1 MANQF
6 EVVHLMNKLHI
17 TEQEA
22 LELIKFD
29 KQSEALQKAKL
40 EEMGVNTPALSK
52 ATVQTKS
59 TAPKAKSSASPASKS
74 KSKNENSV
82 SKTKNQK
89 SSSKSKNEKEKLI
102 AEMNSFVA
110 GLDVTGIQNLKSTS
124 VTFKGADGNYY
135 TIALTAHK
143 AAPTGYKE
151 QNNGSGEG
159 AG

>member
-6 EVVHLMNKLHI
+6 EVVHLMNKLNI

-59 TAPKAKSSASPASKS
+59 TAPKAKSSASPASNS

-110 GLDVTGIQNLKSTS
+110 GLDVSGIQNLKSTS

-135 TIALTAHK
+135 TMALTAHK
-143 AAPTGYKE
+143 GVPTGYKE
-151 QNNGSGEG
+151 
-159 AG
+159 

>member
-59 TAPKAKSSASPASKS
+59 TAPKAKASASPASNS

-82 SKTKNQK
+82 SKNE
-89 SSSKSKNEKEKLI
+89 KSKIKFEIEK
-102 AEMNSFVA
+102 
-110 GLDVTGIQNLKSTS
+110 
-124 VTFKGADGNYY
+124 
-135 TIALTAHK
+135 
-143 AAPTGYKE
+143 
-151 QNNGSGEG
+151 
-159 AG
+159 

>member
-6 EVVHLMNKLHI
+6 EVVHLMNKLNI

-59 TAPKAKSSASPASKS
+59 TAPKAKSSASPASNS
-74 KSKNENSV
+74 KSKNENLV
-82 SKTKNQK
+82 SKTKIQK

-110 GLDVTGIQNLKSTS
+110 GLDVSGIQNLKSTS

-151 QNNGSGEG
+151 
-159 AG
+159 

>member
-59 TAPKAKSSASPASKS
+59 TAPKAKASASPASKS

-89 SSSKSKNEKEKLI
+89 SSSKTKNEKEKLI

-151 QNNGSGEG
+151 
-159 AG
+159 

>member
-59 TAPKAKSSASPASKS
+59 TAPTAKSSASPASNS

-110 GLDVTGIQNLKSTS
+110 GLDVSGIQNLKSTS

-151 QNNGSGEG
+151 
-159 AG
+159 

>member
-59 TAPKAKSSASPASKS
+59 TAPKAKSSASPASTS
-74 KSKNENSV
+74 KSTNENSV

-151 QNNGSGEG
+151 
-159 AG
+159 

>member
-59 TAPKAKSSASPASKS
+59 TAPKTKSSASPASNL

-82 SKTKNQK
+82 SKTKIQK
-89 SSSKSKNEKEKLI
+89 SSSKSKNEKENLI

-143 AAPTGYKE
+143 GAPTGYKE
-151 QNNGSGEG
+151 
-159 AG
+159 

>member
-59 TAPKAKSSASPASKS
+59 TAPKAKASASPASKS

-89 SSSKSKNEKEKLI
+89 SSSKTKNEKENLI

-110 GLDVTGIQNLKSTS
+110 GLDVSGIQNLKSTS

-151 QNNGSGEG
+151 
-159 AG
+159 

>member
-40 EEMGVNTPALSK
+40 EEMGVNTPARSK

-59 TAPKAKSSASPASKS
+59 TAPKAKASAGPASKS

-89 SSSKSKNEKEKLI
+89 SSSKSKNERENLI

-110 GLDVTGIQNLKSTS
+110 GLDVSGIQNLKSTS

-143 AAPTGYKE
+143 GIPTGYKE
-151 QNNGSGEG
+151 
-159 AG
+159 

>member
-6 EVVHLMNKLHI
+6 EVVHLMNKLNI

-59 TAPKAKSSASPASKS
+59 TAPKAKSSAGPASNS

-82 SKTKNQK
+82 SKTINQ
-89 SSSKSKNEKEKLI
+89 NH
-102 AEMNSFVA
+102 
-110 GLDVTGIQNLKSTS
+110 
-124 VTFKGADGNYY
+124 Y
-135 TIALTAHK
+135 
-143 AAPTGYKE
+143 
-151 QNNGSGEG
+151 
-159 AG
+159 

>member
-6 EVVHLMNKLHI
+6 EVVHLMNKLNI

-59 TAPKAKSSASPASKS
+59 TAPKTKSSASPASNL

-110 GLDVTGIQNLKSTS
+110 GLDVSGIQNLKSTS

-151 QNNGSGEG
+151 
-159 AG
+159 

>member
-6 EVVHLMNKLHI
+6 EVVHLMNKLNI

-29 KQSEALQKAKL
+29 KQSEALQKTKL

-59 TAPKAKSSASPASKS
+59 TAPKAKSSASPASNS

-82 SKTKNQK
+82 SKTRTQK

-110 GLDVTGIQNLKSTS
+110 GLDVSGIQNLKSTS

-151 QNNGSGEG
+151 
-159 AG
+159 

>member
-59 TAPKAKSSASPASKS
+59 TAPKTKSSASPATNL

-89 SSSKSKNEKEKLI
+89 SSSKSKNEKENLI

-110 GLDVTGIQNLKSTS
+110 GLDVSGIQNLKSTS

-143 AAPTGYKE
+143 GVPTGYKE
-151 QNNGSGEG
+151 
-159 AG
+159 

>member
-59 TAPKAKSSASPASKS
+59 TAPKAKTSASPASNS

-82 SKTKNQK
+82 SKTKIQK
-89 SSSKSKNEKEKLI
+89 SSSKSKNEKENLI

-110 GLDVTGIQNLKSTS
+110 GLDVSGIQNLKSTS

-135 TIALTAHK
+135 TMALTAHK
-143 AAPTGYKE
+143 GAPTGYKE
-151 QNNGSGEG
+151 
-159 AG
+159 

>member
-59 TAPKAKSSASPASKS
+59 TAPKAKVSAGPASNS

-89 SSSKSKNEKEKLI
+89 SSSKSKNEKENLI

-151 QNNGSGEG
+151 
-159 AG
+159 

>member
-59 TAPKAKSSASPASKS
+59 TAPKAKSSASPASNS

-82 SKTKNQK
+82 SKTKIQK
-89 SSSKSKNEKEKLI
+89 SSSKSKNEKENLI
-102 AEMNSFVA
+102 VEMNSFVA
-110 GLDVTGIQNLKSTS
+110 GLDVSGIQNLKSTS

-151 QNNGSGEG
+151 
-159 AG
+159 

>member
-89 SSSKSKNEKEKLI
+89 SSSKSKNEKENLI

-143 AAPTGYKE
+143 GVPAGYKE
-151 QNNGSGEG
+151 
-159 AG
+159 

>member
-6 EVVHLMNKLHI
+6 EVVHLMNKLNI

-59 TAPKAKSSASPASKS
+59 TAPKAKSSASPASNS

-82 SKTKNQK
+82 SKTKKQK
-89 SSSKSKNEKEKLI
+89 SSSKSKNEKENLI

-110 GLDVTGIQNLKSTS
+110 GLDVSGIQNLKSTS

-151 QNNGSGEG
+151 
-159 AG
+159 

>member
-59 TAPKAKSSASPASKS
+59 TAPKAKSSASPASNS

-82 SKTKNQK
+82 SKTKKQK
-89 SSSKSKNEKEKLI
+89 SSSKSKNEKENLI

-110 GLDVTGIQNLKSTS
+110 GLDVSGIQNLKSTS

-159 AG
+159 EG

>member
-40 EEMGVNTPALSK
+40 EEMGVNAPALSK

-59 TAPKAKSSASPASKS
+59 TAPKAKSSASPASNS

-110 GLDVTGIQNLKSTS
+110 GLDVSGIQNLKSTS

-151 QNNGSGEG
+151 
-159 AG
+159 

>member
-59 TAPKAKSSASPASKS
+59 TAPKTKPSASPASNL

-82 SKTKNQK
+82 SKTKIQK

-110 GLDVTGIQNLKSTS
+110 GLDVSGIQNLKSTS

-143 AAPTGYKE
+143 GAPTGYKE
-151 QNNGSGEG
+151 
-159 AG
+159 

>member
-59 TAPKAKSSASPASKS
+59 TAPKAKSSASPASNS

-110 GLDVTGIQNLKSTS
+110 GLDVSGIQNLKSTS

-159 AG
+159 KG

>member
-6 EVVHLMNKLHI
+6 EVVHLMNKLNI

-59 TAPKAKSSASPASKS
+59 TAPKAKSSASPASNS

-82 SKTKNQK
+82 SKTKTQK
-89 SSSKSKNEKEKLI
+89 SSSKSKNEKENLI

-110 GLDVTGIQNLKSTS
+110 GLDVSGIQNLKSTS

-151 QNNGSGEG
+151 
-159 AG
+159 

>member
-59 TAPKAKSSASPASKS
+59 TAPKAKSSASPASNS

-82 SKTKNQK
+82 SKTKIQK

-110 GLDVTGIQNLKSTS
+110 GLDVSGIQNLKSTS

-151 QNNGSGEG
+151 
-159 AG
+159 

>member
-59 TAPKAKSSASPASKS
+59 TAPKAKASASPASKS

-82 SKTKNQK
+82 SKTKIQK
-89 SSSKSKNEKEKLI
+89 SSSKSKNEKENLI

-110 GLDVTGIQNLKSTS
+110 GLDVSGIQNLKSTS

-151 QNNGSGEG
+151 
-159 AG
+159 

>member
-6 EVVHLMNKLHI
+6 EVVHLMNKLNI

-110 GLDVTGIQNLKSTS
+110 GLDVSGIQNLKSTS

-151 QNNGSGEG
+151 
-159 AG
+159 

>member
-59 TAPKAKSSASPASKS
+59 TAPKAKSSASPASNS

-82 SKTKNQK
+82 SKTKKQK
-89 SSSKSKNEKEKLI
+89 SSSKSKNEKENLI

-110 GLDVTGIQNLKSTS
+110 GLDVSGIQNLKSTS

-143 AAPTGYKE
+143 GAPTGYKE
-151 QNNGSGEG
+151 
-159 AG
+159 

>member
-1 MANQF
+1 MTNQF
-6 EVVHLMNKLHI
+6 EVVHLMNKLRI

-29 KQSEALQKAKL
+29 KQSEALQKAQL

-59 TAPKAKSSASPASKS
+59 TAPKTKVNASPASNS

-82 SKTKNQK
+82 SKTKTQK
-89 SSSKSKNEKEKLI
+89 SSSKSKNEKENLI

-143 AAPTGYKE
+143 GAPTGYKE
-151 QNNGSGEG
+151 
-159 AG
+159 

>member
-59 TAPKAKSSASPASKS
+59 TAPKAKASASPASKS

-82 SKTKNQK
+82 SKSKNQK
-89 SSSKSKNEKEKLI
+89 SSSKSKNEKENLI

-110 GLDVTGIQNLKSTS
+110 GLDVSGIQNLKSTS

-151 QNNGSGEG
+151 
-159 AG
+159 

>member
-59 TAPKAKSSASPASKS
+59 TAPKAKSSASPASNS

-82 SKTKNQK
+82 SKTKIQK
-89 SSSKSKNEKEKLI
+89 SSSKSKNEKENLI

-110 GLDVTGIQNLKSTS
+110 GLDVSGIQNLKSTS

-151 QNNGSGEG
+151 
-159 AG
+159 

>member
-59 TAPKAKSSASPASKS
+59 TAPKAKVSASPASNS

-82 SKTKNQK
+82 SKTKIQK
-89 SSSKSKNEKEKLI
+89 SSSKSKNEKENLI

-110 GLDVTGIQNLKSTS
+110 GLDVSGIQNLKSTS

-151 QNNGSGEG
+151 
-159 AG
+159 

>member
-59 TAPKAKSSASPASKS
+59 TAPKAKSSASPASSS

-110 GLDVTGIQNLKSTS
+110 GLDVSGIQNLKSTS

-151 QNNGSGEG
+151 
-159 AG
+159 

>member
-59 TAPKAKSSASPASKS
+59 TAPKTKSSTSPASNL

-110 GLDVTGIQNLKSTS
+110 GLDVSGIQNLKSTS

-151 QNNGSGEG
+151 
-159 AG
+159 

>member
-6 EVVHLMNKLHI
+6 EVVHLMNKLNI

-59 TAPKAKSSASPASKS
+59 TAPKAKASVSPASKS

-89 SSSKSKNEKEKLI
+89 SISKTKNKKENLI

-110 GLDVTGIQNLKSTS
+110 GLDVSGIQNLKSTS

-143 AAPTGYKE
+143 GVPTGYKE
-151 QNNGSGEG
+151 
-159 AG
+159 

>member
-6 EVVHLMNKLHI
+6 EVVHLMNKLNI

-59 TAPKAKSSASPASKS
+59 TAPKAKASAGPASNS
-74 KSKNENSV
+74 KSKNENLV
-82 SKTKNQK
+82 SKTKIQK

-110 GLDVTGIQNLKSTS
+110 GLDVSGIQNLKSTS

-151 QNNGSGEG
+151 
-159 AG
+159 

>member
-1 MANQF
+1 MTNQF
-6 EVVHLMNKLHI
+6 EVVHLMNKLRI

-29 KQSEALQKAKL
+29 KQSEALQKAQL

-59 TAPKAKSSASPASKS
+59 TAPKAKVGVSPASNS

-82 SKTKNQK
+82 SKTKTQK
-89 SSSKSKNEKEKLI
+89 SSSKSKNEKENLV

-143 AAPTGYKE
+143 GAPTGYKE
-151 QNNGSGEG
+151 
-159 AG
+159 

>member
-59 TAPKAKSSASPASKS
+59 TAPKAKSSASPASNS

-151 QNNGSGEG
+151 
-159 AG
+159 

>member
-6 EVVHLMNKLHI
+6 EVVHLMNKLNI

-59 TAPKAKSSASPASKS
+59 TAPKAKSSASPASNS

-110 GLDVTGIQNLKSTS
+110 GLDVSGIQNLKSTS

-135 TIALTAHK
+135 TIALSAHK

-151 QNNGSGEG
+151 
-159 AG
+159 

>member
-6 EVVHLMNKLHI
+6 EVVHLMNKLNI

-59 TAPKAKSSASPASKS
+59 TAPKAKSSASPASNS
-74 KSKNENSV
+74 KS
-82 SKTKNQK
+82 KNQK
-89 SSSKSKNEKEKLI
+89 SSSKSKNEKENLI

-110 GLDVTGIQNLKSTS
+110 GLDVSGIQNLKSTS

-159 AG
+159 